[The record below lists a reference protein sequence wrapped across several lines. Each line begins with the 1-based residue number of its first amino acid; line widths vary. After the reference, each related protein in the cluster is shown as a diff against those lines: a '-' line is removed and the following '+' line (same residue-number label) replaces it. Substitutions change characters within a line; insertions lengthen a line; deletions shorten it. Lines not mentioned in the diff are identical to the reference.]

1 MAQKIN
7 LLLFICFVCLSS
19 FAQTYVQKGLI
30 RATATL
36 SPSLGVDK
44 SPNNVY
50 LSGELEGFL
59 NSKHSLRGDVF
70 ALVGTLED
78 IQIFKSNHHLMV
90 GPQWH
95 TGSNRF
101 DAFIGFQSGISATQ
115 YYNFTPITNNRLG
128 FAPCFSINSGI
139 SYYVFDYFHFFANV
153 RYLYT
158 KYSASSFAPIR
169 LDEFIFSAGL
179 GFHIK
184 ALGK

>member
-1 MAQKIN
+1 MAQKIS
-7 LLLFICFVCLSS
+7 LMLFICFACLTS
-19 FAQTYVQKGLI
+19 FAQPYVQKGLI
-30 RATATL
+30 RATSTL
-36 SPSLGVDK
+36 SPSLGIAYG
-44 SPNNVY
+44 PNNVY

-78 IQIFKSNHHLMV
+78 TQIFKSNHHLMV

-101 DAFIGFQSGISATQ
+101 DAYIGFQSGISATQ
-115 YYNFTPITNNRLG
+115 YHNFTQTESHRLG

-139 SYYVFDYFHFFANV
+139 TYYVYDYFHFFANV
-153 RYLYT
+153 RYLST
-158 KYSASSFAPIR
+158 KYSATSFDPR
-169 LDEFIFSAGL
+169 HLDELIFSAGL